1 MAKIQHWGELQIE
14 NTIIS
19 SVKRV
24 KILGVHIDSIQ
35 DFDYHVNQICK
46 KASKRI
52 HALSKACKYMGQ
64 NKQRMVTKAFITS
77 QFFYCLLVWRFHS
90 RNTKNRVN

>member
-1 MAKIQHWGELQIE
+1 ME

-24 KILGVHIDSIQ
+24 KLLGVRIDGRL

-46 KASKRI
+46 KASKKI
-52 HALSKACKYMGQ
+52 HALSRVFKYMDQ
-64 NKQRMVTKAFITS
+64 NKRRMLMKTFIIS
-77 QFFYCLLVWRFHS
+77 QFSYCPLV
-90 RNTKNRVN
+90 